1 MKKRGDPLEVRKS
14 DIHLGYL
21 CGNNLPYEIFHTCG
35 IKITKINCNS
45 QVSSNSKV
53 HFPTYMCSYAMNCLA
68 LFIEDSGH
76 DGYIFEN
83 KCHAMIA
90 LYEYLREYMPQKKIF
105 MFNTAKTSSIHA
117 AKNYCNEISRLIN
130 FLEIEFDI
138 SVTDQALEFNKINLI
153 NELKQKRKIIDQIV
167 KNSISLTF
175 SDIEVLEKQT
185 AEHFEIDVE
194 LKKFDVRK
202 SVNEQ
207 GAEIL
212 LCGIHITPLDI
223 IDVINEYGGKVVLYD
238 NFENN
243 ELDNAN
249 LSNWSETVDIKE
261 QENMTCNW
269 NPGWLQSFEN
279 KLARYSIKGIIFST
293 IKFCPTQS
301 YGVILLA
308 NLAKKKKIPF
318 LVLNDSFSSKCSA
331 QVHTRIQAF
340 LECL

>member
-1 MKKRGDPLEVRKS
+1 MRQK
-14 DIHLGYL
+14 DIHMGYF
-21 CGNNLPYEIFHTCG
+21 CGNNIPFVIFRTCG
-35 IKITKINCNS
+35 IKLTKMNCNG

-53 HFPTYMCSYAMNCLA
+53 HFPTYMCSYAMNCLEMI
-68 LFIEDSGH
+68 IEDSSY
-76 DGYIFEN
+76 DGFVFEN
-83 KCHAMIA
+83 KCHAMVA
-90 LYEYLREYMPQKKIF
+90 LYEYLREYMPHKKLI

-117 AKNYCNEISRLIN
+117 VENYRKGISRLIN
-130 FLEIEFDI
+130 FLEIEFSI
-138 SVTDQALEFNKINLI
+138 SVTDQALDFNKINLL
-153 NELKQKRKIIDQIV
+153 NDLKQKRKMINQIA
-167 KNSISLTF
+167 KNSISLTL
-175 SDIEVLEKQT
+175 SDIEVLERQT
-185 AEHFEIDVE
+185 AEYFEIDVE
-194 LKKFDVRK
+194 LKKIDEKK

-212 LCGIHITPLDI
+212 LCGIHINPLDI

-243 ELDNAN
+243 ELDNVN
-249 LSNWSETVDIKE
+249 FSNRSETVDIKE
-261 QENMTCNW
+261 QENMMCNW

-293 IKFCPTQS
+293 IKFCPAQS

-308 NLAKKKKIPF
+308 NLAKKRKIPF
-318 LVLNDSFSSKCSA
+318 LVLNDSFLSNCSA

>member
-1 MKKRGDPLEVRKS
+1 MRKGGKPLEVS
-14 DIHLGYL
+14 QSNIHLGYL
-21 CGNNLPYEIFHTCG
+21 CGNNLPFEIFQTCG
-35 IKITKINCNS
+35 IKLTKINCNG

-53 HFPTYMCSYAMNCLA
+53 LFPTYMCSYAMNCLE
-68 LFIEDSGH
+68 LIEDSDH

-90 LYEYLREYMPQKKIF
+90 LYEYLREYMPHKKLF
-105 MFNTAKTSSIHA
+105 MFNTVKISSIHA
-117 AKNYCNEISRLIN
+117 AENFCNEISRLIN
-130 FLEIEFDI
+130 FLEIEFNI
-138 SVTDQALEFNKINLI
+138 SVADQALKFNK
-153 NELKQKRKIIDQIV
+153 
-167 KNSISLTF
+167 T
-175 SDIEVLEKQT
+175 LEKQT
-185 AEHFEIDVE
+185 TGHFEMDLE
-194 LKKFDVRK
+194 LKKFDERK
-202 SVNEQ
+202 SINEQ

-238 NFENN
+238 NFEKN

-249 LSNWSETVDIKE
+249 LSNWSEMVDIKE
-261 QENMTCNW
+261 QKNMTCNW

-301 YGVILLA
+301 YGVILLS
-308 NLAKKKKIPF
+308 NLAKKRKIPF

>member
-1 MKKRGDPLEVRKS
+1 LKVRQS
-14 DIHLGYL
+14 DIHMGYL
-21 CGNNLPYEIFHTCG
+21 CGNNLPYEIFRTCG
-35 IKITKINCNS
+35 IKLTKINCNG

-53 HFPTYMCSYAMNCLA
+53 YFPTYMCSYAMNCLE
-68 LFIEDSGH
+68 LFIEDRDH

-90 LYEYLREYMPQKKIF
+90 LYEYLREYMPHKKLF
-105 MFNTAKTSSIHA
+105 MFNTAKPSSIHA
-117 AKNYCNEISRLIN
+117 AQNYCNEISRLIK
-130 FLEIEFDI
+130 FLEIEFNI

-153 NELKQKRKIIDQIV
+153 NDLKQKRKMIDHIV
-167 KNSISLTF
+167 KNSISLTL

-185 AEHFEIDVE
+185 AEPFEIDVE
-194 LKKFDVRK
+194 LKKFDERK
-202 SVNEQ
+202 SINGQ

-243 ELDNAN
+243 ELDNTN
-249 LSNWSETVDIKE
+249 FSNRSETADFKQ
-261 QENMTCNW
+261 QENLTCNW

-308 NLAKKKKIPF
+308 NLAKKRKIPF
-318 LVLNDSFSSKCSA
+318 LVLNDSFSSNCSA
-331 QVHTRIQAF
+331 QVRTRIQAF